1 MLFQR
6 VALVAAHAQSVPLC
20 FESCSRRVC
29 VFLYQ
34 QFLASTSAAC
44 VSGRARVSPCATRKL
59 QGMVMQ
65 VLPAKFQ
72 GSAEA
77 GNLKQRQNA

>member
-1 MLFQR
+1 MLFLR
-6 VALVAAHAQSVPLC
+6 LALVAAHAQSVPLC

-29 VFLYQ
+29 MFLYQ

-44 VSGRARVSPCATRKL
+44 VSGRARMSPCAMRNL
-59 QGMVMQ
+59 QCMVMK

-72 GSAEA
+72 GSAEP
-77 GNLKQRQNA
+77 GNLKHHQNA